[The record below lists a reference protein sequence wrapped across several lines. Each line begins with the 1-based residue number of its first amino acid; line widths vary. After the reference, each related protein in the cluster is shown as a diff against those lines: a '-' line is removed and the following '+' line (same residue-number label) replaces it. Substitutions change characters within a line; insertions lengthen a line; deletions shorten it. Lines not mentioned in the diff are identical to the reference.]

1 MMQAQLPSEAPKWP
15 YTISK
20 LASAFTIIYGIS
32 ALFGWMFYYWLPSE
46 YRGYIAVTN
55 PNTAICFILAGIS
68 LWILHEKS
76 NSFLKYMSEIA
87 AGTVFLIS
95 FLTLFEYFFQIKLGI
110 DKNIFKDTLKEIPSL
125 FDSGRMTPFTATNFV
140 LIGFILYFMDSKIIR
155 YRVHQL
161 LMLIVMLNTY
171 FQILVHIYSYGT
183 MTEIVG
189 MTHRY
194 SQVSM
199 PILATFALLSAG
211 IFFARPYKGLAAL
224 ISSRASGGVLARR
237 VIPPAFLLP
246 ILFGYVEVLGE
257 HNGQYEHL
265 IGISLL
271 IMSISIF
278 FTAMILLNAYF
289 VNKVEIFRLQAEF
302 ALQHSQMQLQAILD
316 HASALISIYD
326 MDNRIVL
333 VNKQYEKIWHK
344 SAAEIVGK
352 KLSDILPGDETE
364 KTISLHKKIIET
376 RVPTAVEETIHHGN
390 ESKTFLS
397 TKFPLFDANGIPH
410 AICCISTDVTDLNK
424 MHGVLR
430 EREERLSLALRS
442 ADAGTWNWDI
452 KNDQIVWDEYL
463 YRLFGLEPQ
472 SSASHFE
479 SIFNF
484 IHPDDR
490 KRVDAEIRDAL
501 LSQKDYDSEYRIILP
516 DGTHRY
522 LATRGHIFRDNSG
535 AAIKMTGICWD
546 ITQRKLNEEEL
557 RQAKVQAELLAEQ
570 ASAASNAKSTFLAAM
585 SHEIR
590 TPLNGIIGMTSLAE
604 NTPLNEEQKKIIHT
618 IKLSG
623 ESLMSVITSILD
635 FSKIESEQMDVEVI
649 EFNLHE
655 LIDDVI
661 DIFSVQIQRKGI
673 ELNCRI
679 NPDVPAHV
687 KGDPTKLRQV
697 LTNILSNA
705 SKFTENGEIRV
716 IVTLQTASNNAASH
730 PDKMQLHVEIQD
742 TGIGISADTYARL
755 FQPFSQ
761 GDVSTSRKYGGTGLG
776 LVICQR
782 LVNLMHG
789 TIGVDSTPGIGSRFW
804 FTAELQTS
812 DKAHGGVNERDLSG
826 LANKSILYIDDN
838 HMARESISQRAHT
851 WNIKCQTAS
860 NAAEGL
866 NLILKANS
874 SGHGFDLIIVDYD
887 MPGMNGIELL
897 NVVDKLNDVKK
908 SPIILLTQLGHV
920 ISSAEHQYTGK
931 LMQINK
937 PVRMSALLDT
947 MMLLLCGQN
956 KNTSQ
961 TQTPAEPIAEKPQRI
976 LIVEDNPVNQ
986 LVSVKLLHQLGYHAD
1001 IVETGADAIS
1011 AINAKSYD
1019 LIFMD
1024 CQMPGMD
1031 GYKTAESIRKS
1042 NHETAKR
1049 IPIIALTAHAIK
1061 GDKEKCL
1068 QAGMND
1074 YLSKP
1079 VNLHDFRVMLQKWL
1093 SPVAAL
1099 NCPTEPGFFDDFMN
1113 MTARIKTIF
1122 GDDQVGINDFI
1133 NCFAASTEE
1142 IIHDLAIAV
1151 ELADTENV
1159 KLLLHR
1165 LKGSAGNCGATKL
1178 QQLCIEAESALH
1190 QEDWGSVI
1198 TAYRLIKQSFID
1210 LRDRIAKSMEIS

>member
-1 MMQAQLPSEAPKWP
+1 MILTQSSSDGPKWP

-20 LASAFTIIYGIS
+20 LASGVAIIYGIS
-32 ALFGWMFYYWLPSE
+32 ALFGWLFYYWMPID
-46 YRGYIAVTN
+46 YRIYVYDTN

-76 NSFLKYMSEIA
+76 KSILKHLSEIA
-87 AGTVFLIS
+87 AGTIFLIS

-110 DKNIFKDTLKEIPSL
+110 DKNIFRDTLKDIPSL

-140 LIGFILYFMDSKIIR
+140 LIGFVLYFMDSKIVR

-161 LMLIVMLNTY
+161 LILIVMFNTY
-171 FQILVHIYSYGT
+171 FHILVHLYSYGT

-189 MTHRY
+189 ITHRY

-199 PILATFALLSAG
+199 PILITFAILSTG

-224 ISSRASGGVLARR
+224 ISSRASGGILARR
-237 VIPPAFLLP
+237 VIPPTFALP
-246 ILFGYVEVLGE
+246 IIFGYLEVIGE

-278 FTAMILLNAYF
+278 FSAMILLNAYF
-289 VNKVEIFRLQAEF
+289 VNKVEIFRHQAEF
-302 ALQHSQMQLQAILD
+302 ALKHSQMQLQAILD

-326 MDNRIVL
+326 IDNRIVL
-333 VNKQYEKIWHK
+333 VNKQYEKTFHK

-352 KLSDILPGDETE
+352 KLNDVLPGEQTD
-364 KTISLHKKIIET
+364 KTIAVHKKILKT
-376 RVPTAVEETIHHGN
+376 RIPTAVEETIIHQK

-410 AICCISTDVTDLNK
+410 AICSISTDVTDLNK
-424 MHGVLR
+424 MHSILR

-452 KNDQIVWDEYL
+452 NNDEIVWDEYL

-472 SSASHFE
+472 TTASRFE
-479 SIFNF
+479 TIFNF

-490 KRVDAEIRDAL
+490 KRVDNEIHQAL
-501 LSQKDYDSEYRIILP
+501 KSRKDYDSEYRIILP
-516 DGTHRY
+516 DGTNRY
-522 LATRGHIFRDNSG
+522 LATRGHIFRDDNG
-535 AAIKMTGICWD
+535 VANKMTGICWD

-557 RQAKVQAELLAEQ
+557 RQAKIQAELLAEQ
-570 ASAASNAKSTFLAAM
+570 ASAASSAKSTFLAAM

-604 NTPLNEEQKKIIHT
+604 RTPLNEEQKKIIHT

-635 FSKIESEQMDVEVI
+635 FSKIESEQMEVELI

-655 LIDDVI
+655 LIDDMI
-661 DIFSVQIQRKGI
+661 DVFSTQIQRKGI
-673 ELNCRI
+673 ELNCHI
-679 NPDVPAHV
+679 KPDVPSYA

-697 LTNILSNA
+697 LTNLLSNA
-705 SKFTENGEIRV
+705 SKFTEHGEISV
-716 IVTLQTASNNAASH
+716 IISLQRAANHTASH
-730 PDKMQLHVEIQD
+730 PDKMQLHIEIKD
-742 TGIGISADTYARL
+742 TGIGISAETYPLL

-761 GDVSTSRKYGGTGLG
+761 GDISTSRKYGGTGLG

-804 FTAELQTS
+804 FTVELHTS
-812 DKAHGGVNERDLSG
+812 DKAHNNEYKPDIHG

-838 HMARESISQRAHT
+838 NMARDTLSQQVKQWHMH
-851 WNIKCQTAS
+851 CQTAS

-866 NLILKANS
+866 KLILQS
-874 SGHGFDLIIVDYD
+874 SSTEQAFDLIIIDHD
-887 MPGMNGIELL
+887 MPGMNGSEL
-897 NVVDKLNDVKK
+897 VDLIKQLDKVNI
-908 SPIILLTQLGHV
+908 PAIILLTQAGSI
-920 ISSAEHQYTGK
+920 ISSKDNQPNIMN
-931 LMQINK
+931 LNK
-937 PVRMSALLDT
+937 PIRMSKLLDAMKT
-947 MMLLLCGQN
+947 LL
-956 KNTSQ
+956 SQ
-961 TQTPAEPIAEKPQRI
+961 QKVELNQPPIQQEAIKMKPQRI
-976 LIVEDNPVNQ
+976 LIVEDNSVNQ
-986 LVSVKLLHQLGYHAD
+986 IVSAKLLNQLGYHAD
-1001 IVETGADAIS
+1001 IVSSGADAIA
-1011 AINAKSYD
+1011 AIKLTFYD

-1031 GYKTAESIRKS
+1031 GYQTAEIIRKS
-1042 NHETAKR
+1042 SNDIVKK
-1049 IPIIALTAHAIK
+1049 IPIIALTAHALK
-1061 GDKEKCL
+1061 GDREKCL
-1068 QAGMND
+1068 KSGMND

-1079 VNLHDFRVMLQKWL
+1079 VNIHDFELILEKWL
-1093 SPVAAL
+1093 SPTSML
-1099 NCPTEPGFFDDFMN
+1099 NYPTDNTFFDDFMN

-1122 GDDQVGINDFI
+1122 GDDHVGIHDFI
-1133 NCFAASTEE
+1133 NCFIVSTEE
-1142 IIHDLAIAV
+1142 IINELAIAV
-1151 ELADTENV
+1151 ELTDTENV

-1165 LKGSAGNCGATKL
+1165 LKGSAGNCGANKL
-1178 QQLCIEAESALH
+1178 QQLCIDAEAALYQDDWESIIN
-1190 QEDWGSVI
+1190 S
-1198 TAYRLIKQSFID
+1198 YRLIKQSFLN
-1210 LRDRIAKSMEIS
+1210 LRDRIANSMEVS